1 MENLPSML
9 PELSLAYSK
18 GRYIVHNTKYGTD
31 FVVVDLSPIQ
41 SV

>member
-9 PELSLAYSK
+9 PELSLVCSK
-18 GRYIVHNTKYGTD
+18 GRHIVDNITNRTD
-31 FVVVDLSPIQ
+31 SVVVDLSPIQ

>member
-9 PELSLAYSK
+9 PELSLVYSK
-18 GRYIVHNTKYGTD
+18 GRYIVGNTANRTD
-31 FVVVDLSPIQ
+31 SVVVDLSPIQ